1 MMHDEAGNEM
11 NSTREGCRA
20 YDDGLRS
27 LLSMRSTVATDIQF
41 AIDTDPASPLATLL
55 SAYLGLL
62 SSERCDAQAAA
73 KQLALIDSSG
83 RSLNPREMMHQRAT
97 RQLSAGDLYGASDT
111 TLEISRLYP
120 RDALALFAGHQIDFF
135 TGAANRLEARI
146 AAALPHWREDD
157 RALGYLEG
165 MWSFG
170 LEELGRYEVA
180 LDVGRRAVMR
190 NSDDAWAIHAVAH
203 VHEMRGDYDI
213 GIDWLTAMR
222 SDWQV
227 GTFMNVHIAWHN
239 ALFLLETDDWGGA
252 LALYDSFIHN
262 DSSPNL
268 ALQMLDASSLLWR
281 LRLDGVDVGDRWRA
295 LADGWLSKQD
305 EPWYSFNDMHAVMA
319 FVSDERTS
327 TAHEVIRRLETY
339 VNGPGDDSNREMA
352 RRVGLPVCRA
362 IFHHAQGD
370 YAAAADTLAPVLPA
384 LSAFGGSHAQRDVV
398 HRTFI
403 DALMR
408 SNRRGLA
415 EEILGSRLV
424 ERPRSQWSQKRLATI
439 QNADG
444 NRSR

>member
-1 MMHDEAGNEM
+1 MVHDETGNQIS
-11 NSTREGCRA
+11 STTEGCKA
-20 YDDGLRS
+20 YDAGLRS
-27 LLSMRSTVATDIQF
+27 LLSMRSTVAADIQF
-41 AIDTDPASPLATLL
+41 AVDTDPASPLAAIL

-62 SSERCDAQAAA
+62 SSERCDARVAA

-83 RSLNPREMMHQRAT
+83 RSLNPREMMHLRAT

-111 TLEISRLYP
+111 TLEISRHYP

-146 AAALPHWREDD
+146 AAALPHWNQED
-157 RALGYLEG
+157 RAIGYLEG

-170 LEELGRYEVA
+170 LEELGRYEAA
-180 LDVGRRAVMR
+180 LDVGHRAVIR

-213 GIDWLTAMR
+213 GVDWLTTMR
-222 SDWQV
+222 SDWQI

-239 ALFLLETDDWGGA
+239 ALFLLETEDWGGV

-262 DSSPNL
+262 DSSSNL

-281 LRLDGVDVGDRWRA
+281 LRLDGVDTGDRWQA

-339 VNGPGDDSNREMA
+339 VNEPGDNSNREMA

-370 YAAAADTLAPVLPA
+370 YAAAADILAPVLPA
-384 LSAFGGSHAQRDVV
+384 LSTFGGSHAQRDVV

-408 SNRRGLA
+408 SNRRDLA
-415 EEILGSRLV
+415 EQILVNRLV
-424 ERPRSQWSQKRLATI
+424 ERPRSRWSQKRLATI
-439 QNADG
+439 QKADG
-444 NRSR
+444 NLSR